1 MTTIEALRAAAT
13 QINRLMDSGV
23 ISAGHITI
31 TPIAARLTLFLQHMD
46 HMLHVEHEI
55 LWDHLEASRGC
66 PGQLLEDRVL
76 QLVGQLCG
84 EPGEG

>member
-1 MTTIEALRAAAT
+1 MTTIEALRTAAT
-13 QINRLMDSGV
+13 QINRLVDNDV

-46 HMLHVEHEI
+46 HMLHVENEI
-55 LWDHLEASRGC
+55 LWDQLEAYRGC
-66 PGQLLEDRVL
+66 PRQLLEDRVL
-76 QLVGQLCG
+76 ELVGQLCG